1 MFAVTCL
8 VSSSLAPR
16 DDIVVDEEMLV
27 VFWVA
32 GSASI
37 EGYPKV
43 LNILR
48 HYAKQALAPLSLN
61 VKFGSRRKNHN
72 GWVVW
77 FA

>member
-32 GSASI
+32 RSASN

-43 LNILR
+43 R
-48 HYAKQALAPLSLN
+48 
-61 VKFGSRRKNHN
+61 NHGEGLLLVEN
-72 GWVVW
+72 GYYR
-77 FA
+77 FHIYDTIKTLC